1 MATSISYFLTAAT
14 KLSCCSSNKKVS
26 RWPGAYSLFFSVLL
40 TLFFQICGYAINLSL
55 ILQTTWIQKQFLLS
69 FSSLLTLLL
78 SVLYKTWMAMR
89 FPAKITSSCIWVAI
103 PVNWVILHWYA
114 CGADRRSVAWAVG
127 GCMVTWLTNFLKWV
141 DLLSYGAPPTCAP
154 EVCSWNSAKNLSNWI
169 SET

>member
-1 MATSISYFLTAAT
+1 MLFFQQKS
-14 KLSCCSSNKKVS
+14 VS
-26 RWPGAYSLFFSVLL
+26 LAWCLLSLFLCPSYSI
-40 TLFFQICGYAINLSL
+40 FQICGYAINLSL
-55 ILQTTWIQKQFLLS
+55 ILHTTWIQKQFPLS

-78 SVLYKTWMAMR
+78 SVLYKTWVVMR

-114 CGADRRSVAWAVG
+114 CGADGRSFGGRSVGW
-127 GCMVTWLTNFLKWV
+127 CMVMWLTNFLKWV
-141 DLLSYGAPPTCAP
+141 DLLSYGAPPTCAH

>member
-1 MATSISYFLTAAT
+1 MLFFQQKSASLAWC
-14 KLSCCSSNKKVS
+14 LL
-26 RWPGAYSLFFSVLL
+26 SLFLCPSYSI
-40 TLFFQICGYAINLSL
+40 FQICGYAINLSL
-55 ILQTTWIQKQFLLS
+55 ILQTTWIQKQFPLS

-78 SVLYKTWMAMR
+78 SVLYKTWVAMR

-154 EVCSWNSAKNLSNWI
+154 EVCSWSSAKNLSNWI